1 MGGKNKMKT
10 KLFSYSQLDTFIHRL
25 SGLTKLICFLLLT
38 TTVMLTFDIRI
49 ILGIMVLSIVLFRVA
64 QISFRQVRVMFVFV
78 FVFII
83 TNFFLT
89 FLFSP
94 TYGVEIYGTE
104 HVLFVIT
111 ESYTVTL
118 EQLFYQLTKF
128 SKYLSVIPLGCIFFF
143 TTNPS
148 EFASSLNNIG
158 LSYKACS
165 ALSLTLRYFPDVQGD
180 YHTISLAQQAR
191 GVEMSTKAS
200 VMTRLK
206 NMVRI
211 LVPLIFSTLDR
222 VELITNAMELRGYGK
237 HKKRTWFSYKP
248 LGKNDW
254 LSIGVCLAIFLF
266 TMYMRFFVT
275 KSLFYNPFI

>member
-1 MGGKNKMKT
+1 MKT

-49 ILGIMVLSIVLFRVA
+49 ILGVMVLSIVLFKVAKIEFRRV
-64 QISFRQVRVMFVFV
+64 RMMFVFV
-78 FVFII
+78 FVFLV
-83 TNFFLT
+83 TNFILT

-94 TYGVEIYGTE
+94 KYGVEIYGTE
-104 HVLFVIT
+104 HDLFTIAGPYVV
-111 ESYTVTL
+111 TV

-165 ALSLTLRYFPDVQGD
+165 ALSLTLRYFPDVQTD

-191 GVEMSTKAS
+191 GVEMSGKAKMS
-200 VMTRLK
+200 ARLK
-206 NMVRI
+206 NMVKI

-237 HKKRTWFSYKP
+237 HKKRTWYSYRR
-248 LGKNDW
+248 LNRNDW
-254 LSIGVCLAIFLF
+254 LSIAFCAAIFAF
-266 TMYMRFFVT
+266 AMFMRFFVT
-275 KSLFYNPFI
+275 KSMFYNPFI

>member
-1 MGGKNKMKT
+1 MKT

-49 ILGIMVLSIVLFRVA
+49 ILGVMVLSLILFRVA
-64 QISFRQVRVMFVFV
+64 RIEFRKVRVMFVFV
-78 FVFII
+78 LVFLI

-104 HVLFVIT
+104 HILFRIAGPYV
-111 ESYTVTL
+111 VTA
-118 EQLFYQLTKF
+118 EQLFYQITKF

-148 EFASSLNNIG
+148 EFASSLNSIG

-165 ALSLTLRYFPDVQGD
+165 ALSLTLRYFPDVQTD

-191 GVEMSTKAS
+191 GVEMSTKAKLS
-200 VMTRLK
+200 DRLK
-206 NMVRI
+206 NMVKI

-222 VELITNAMELRGYGK
+222 IELITNAMELRGYGK
-237 HKKRTWFSYKP
+237 HRKRTWYSYRR

-254 LSIGVCLAIFLF
+254 LSIVVCLAIFLF

-275 KSLFYNPFI
+275 KSMFYNPFIG